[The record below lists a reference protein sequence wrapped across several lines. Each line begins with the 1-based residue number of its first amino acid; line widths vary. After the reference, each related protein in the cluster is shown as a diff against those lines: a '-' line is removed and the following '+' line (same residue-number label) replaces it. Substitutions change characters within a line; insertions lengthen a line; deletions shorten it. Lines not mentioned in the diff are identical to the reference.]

1 VQVAID
7 DFGTGYSGLSYLMR
21 YRFDVL
27 KIDRSFVQG
36 LPDDPRNTAIV
47 QAIVAMARALN
58 YRVVAEGV
66 ETFAQADSLRG
77 YGCNEVQGFLYSRP
91 VPAAEFGSLL
101 RRGAIDV
108 VDYSVMPRSA

>member
-1 VQVAID
+1 
-7 DFGTGYSGLSYLMR
+7 GTGYSGLSYLMR

-47 QAIVAMARALN
+47 QAIVAMARALD

-66 ETFAQADSLRG
+66 ETSAQADALSA
-77 YGCNEVQGFLYSRP
+77 YGCREMQGFLYGEP
-91 VPAAEFGSLL
+91 VPAGEFAGLL
-101 RRGAIDV
+101 RRGSIV
-108 VDYSVMPRSA
+108 SGRDYEAFPRRA

>member
-1 VQVAID
+1 
-7 DFGTGYSGLSYLMR
+7 
-21 YRFDVL
+21 VL

>member
-1 VQVAID
+1 
-7 DFGTGYSGLSYLMR
+7 MR

-47 QAIVAMARALN
+47 QAIVAMARALD
-58 YRVVAEGV
+58 YRVVAEGM

-77 YGCNEVQGFLYSRP
+77 YGCNEMQGFLYGRP
-91 VPAAEFGSLL
+91 VPATEFAACLPSGT
-101 RRGAIDV
+101 
-108 VDYSVMPRSA
+108 PH